1 MRITITAR
9 HCEIPDELRAR
20 ARERLERLARIAPRP
35 HDGRVV
41 FVADHGRPTVEVR
54 LHTGRGAVHVGTA
67 RGADHR
73 TALDLAVAKVR
84 RQLDKDP
91 TRRTLATARSSAVRC
106 TWVRR
111 AGRTTVPRCILQCP
125 KPADISTLSLHG
137 GLPTLG
143 RRARY
148 GG

>member
-41 FVADHGRPTVEVR
+41 FEADHGRPTVEVR

-73 TALDLAVAKVR
+73 TALVHAVAKVR
-84 RQLDKDP
+84 RHLDKDS
-91 TRRTLATARSSAVRC
+91 TRRQAAPTCS
-106 TWVRR
+106 
-111 AGRTTVPRCILQCP
+111 TVEHYPRL
-125 KPADISTLSLHG
+125 IS
-137 GLPTLG
+137 PTEDT
-143 RRARY
+143 
-148 GG
+148 